1 MPHAIFR
8 ILIVALVAT
17 AACLG
22 VGARPQQPL
31 LDRDKVMAELRPY
44 QREFISRELD
54 LTKDQERRF
63 FPIYEEMNDRID
75 SLNEETRELERR
87 TIDTPD
93 ASDTELE
100 AAAQAVFDLKQ
111 KEGRIEAEYFEKFKE
126 ILTPRQLLKL
136 KSAERK
142 FAQYLMRH
150 HRRLSRTRAERA
162 E

>member
-1 MPHAIFR
+1 
-8 ILIVALVAT
+8 
-17 AACLG
+17 
-22 VGARPQQPL
+22 
-31 LDRDKVMAELRPY
+31 MAELRPY

-142 FAQYLMRH
+142 VRAVSHAPPPPTEPHPRGKSRVKPSMAYNGTNTTEPH
-150 HRRLSRTRAERA
+150 PTSRRGF
-162 E
+162 

>member
-31 LDRDKVMAELRPY
+31 PDRDKVMAELRPY
-44 QREFISRELD
+44 QREFIS
-54 LTKDQERRF
+54 
-63 FPIYEEMNDRID
+63 
-75 SLNEETRELERR
+75 RELERR

>member
-31 LDRDKVMAELRPY
+31 PDRDKVMAELRPY

-63 FPIYEEMNDRID
+63 FPIYE
-75 SLNEETRELERR
+75 
-87 TIDTPD
+87 
-93 ASDTELE
+93 
-100 AAAQAVFDLKQ
+100 
-111 KEGRIEAEYFEKFKE
+111 
-126 ILTPRQLLKL
+126 
-136 KSAERK
+136 
-142 FAQYLMRH
+142 
-150 HRRLSRTRAERA
+150 
-162 E
+162 